1 MDALT
6 SIESDIYASIVDG
19 LSNQEIADKRHVAIE
34 TVKGHVTN
42 IYKKIGIKCRS
53 KLIAEHYKKRLAL
66 PTGQI
71 TISLTHSELAR
82 IMAARAGNYSVL

>member
-1 MDALT
+1 MEGLT
-6 SIESDIYASIVDG
+6 SIESDIYAGIVDG
-19 LSNQEIADKRHVAIE
+19 LSNQEIADRRHVAIE

-42 IYKKIGIKCRS
+42 IYRKAGIKSRA
-53 KLIAEHYKKRLAL
+53 KLIATHYKRRLAL

-82 IMAARAGNYSVL
+82 IMAARAGNHSVL